1 MLTFVVA
8 FLRSKDYLCVLD
20 DAFGDWMGEMFEC
33 VIVSFGVLIALVHF
47 SVVIYYFTA
56 GLVSVGTL

>member
-20 DAFGDWMGEMFEC
+20 DVFGDWMGEMFEC

-47 SVVIYYFTA
+47 SVVIY
-56 GLVSVGTL
+56 